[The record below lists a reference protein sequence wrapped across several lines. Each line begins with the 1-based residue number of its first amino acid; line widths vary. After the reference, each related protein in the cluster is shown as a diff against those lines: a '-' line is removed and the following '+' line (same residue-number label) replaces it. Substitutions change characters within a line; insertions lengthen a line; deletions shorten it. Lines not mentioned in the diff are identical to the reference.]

1 MARTQESA
9 LNFELVRVLRTKH
22 PRWAKLSSE
31 QTDVLERGT
40 SKRPDIVVPDP
51 SGQAVIIETE
61 YVPASS
67 VEDDALSRLGA
78 ILKATSEA
86 VEQVIAV
93 QLPRSLRA
101 APQNRLEHEL
111 GRAEYQYCVYSGS
124 PLDYR
129 RYPESGWISGK
140 IDDFA
145 NCIELA
151 ALSENRVRQGIE
163 ALEAGIRQASGRLR
177 LDAEDYPYAL
187 EQIAR
192 ILCQQD
198 SEQTT
203 RMAMAIVVN
212 AITFHYAIAGAHDIE
227 PIDQLRGLDGG
238 ISKSKV
244 LRVWWHILHNI
255 NYWPVFKVAYDILAP
270 IRNRTADSFLT
281 RLTDV
286 ANHLDKLGATSQH
299 DLSGRMFQRL
309 IADRKLLATYY
320 TLPSSAALLSD
331 LAVSRLALDW
341 TDQDAVKRL
350 RVADFACGTGT
361 LLNAA
366 YTAIQRT
373 YRRSGGDDA
382 TIHDRMIED
391 VLVGSDIMPAA
402 THLTASIL
410 SGAHPTIPFRR
421 TSIMT
426 LPYGQQEGDPGQGV
440 ALGALDFIKDDE
452 TVPIFGTGQQQILGK
467 EVGNSKEDRGTVSIP
482 HESFDIVIMNPPFT
496 RPTGHE
502 AEKIGIPVPS
512 FAGFDTSEDEQR
524 HMSTRLATMR
534 KKGSAGHGNAGLA
547 SFFIDVAHKKI
558 KRDSGVMAM
567 VLPAAFLIGPSWQA
581 ARALLANNYRDIV
594 VVTIANDAKTA
605 FSADTST
612 AEVLVV
618 ASRNRALGPE
628 ADDSCLYVN
637 LDRRPRSILEA
648 MTVSQ
653 AIQCQPTQKDA
664 LAGHIRIGVENHIGC
679 YIRGKLSEANCA
691 GVRSLEVVQV
701 ANCLNKKALY
711 LPRQSRSIQI
721 PVAALGELG
730 ERGLY
735 HMDISGSETRSDH
748 TPRGPFDIHELR
760 DDEIPTYPALWGSW
774 KGKRRKVR
782 AALERQLLVAPGHKG
797 DVRPGCSQRASE
809 AWKKTATRLHFNR
822 DFGLYSQ
829 SLAACIT
836 ESPSIGGRAWPNFIC
851 RDREWEIPLVL
862 WANTTLGLISFWW
875 LGTRQHAGRS
885 MVSITLLPKL
895 DVLDPRSLDDSQLG
909 QASRIFDRFKLLQ
922 LLPANEAYRDN
933 TRQNLDKAVLV
944 DLLGLPAE
952 VIGELNLVRRQWC
965 AEPSVHGGKAT
976 AITRQPN

>member
-1 MARTQESA
+1 M
-9 LNFELVRVLRTKH
+9 VL
-22 PRWAKLSSE
+22 
-31 QTDVLERGT
+31 
-40 SKRPDIVVPDP
+40 PDP
-51 SGQAVIIETE
+51 SGKVVIVTMELA
-61 YVPASS
+61 PARSLEENAIS
-67 VEDDALSRLGA
+67 WLGTALKS
-78 ILKATSEA
+78 TSKA
-86 VEQVIAV
+86 VEQVVAV
-93 QLPRSLRA
+93 QLPQELRTVSQS
-101 APQNRLEHEL
+101 PLEKEL
-111 GRAEYQYCVYSGS
+111 KHAEYRYCIFSGTS
-124 PLDYR
+124 EAHWRFPR
-129 RYPESGWISGK
+129 VGWISGG

-145 NCIELA
+145 SCIELA
-151 ALSENRVRQGIE
+151 ALSEKKIQQGID
-163 ALEAGIRQASGRLR
+163 ALEAGIRETSRRLR
-177 LDAEDYPYAL
+177 SDAADDTPAL
-187 EQIAR
+187 KEIAR
-192 ILCQQD
+192 ILCQRD
-198 SEQTT
+198 SEHTT
-203 RMAMAIVVN
+203 RMAMAIIVN
-212 AITFHYAIAGAHDIE
+212 AMTFHHAIAGAHDIKS
-227 PIDQLRGLDGG
+227 IDQLRGHDGK
-238 ISKSKV
+238 IAKPNV
-244 LRVWWHILHNI
+244 LRTWRHILKKI
-255 NYWPVFKVAYDILAP
+255 NCWPVFKMAHDLVRP
-270 IRNRTADSFLT
+270 IRNGTAAGILD
-281 RLTDV
+281 RLANV
-286 ANHLDKLGATSQH
+286 ASDLARLGVESQH
-299 DLSGRMFQRL
+299 DLPGLMFQRL

-320 TLPSSAALLSD
+320 TLPSSAALLAD
-331 LAVSRLALDW
+331 LAVSRLNIDW
-341 TDQDAVKRL
+341 TDPEAITGLK
-350 RVADFACGTGT
+350 VADFACGTGA

-366 YTAIQRT
+366 YTAIRRT

-382 TIHDRMIED
+382 TIHQRMIEE

-410 SGAHPTIPFRR
+410 SGVHPTIPFHK

-426 LPYGQQEGDPGQGV
+426 LPYGKPKGELGRGI
-440 ALGALDFIKDDE
+440 ALGALDFIDGDQ
-452 TVPIFGTGQQQILGK
+452 TLSIFGTGQPQVLGGASDITK
-467 EVGNSKEDRGTVSIP
+467 GNQDSAPIP

-534 KKGSAGHGNAGLA
+534 KKGSTGHGNAGLA
-547 SFFIDVAHKKI
+547 SYFIDVAHKKI

-581 ARALLANNYRDIV
+581 ARALLASNYRDIV
-594 VVTIANDAKTA
+594 VVTIANDTKTA

-618 ASRNRALGPE
+618 ASRNRTLGPE
-628 ADDSCLYVN
+628 TDDSCLYVN

-653 AIQCQPTQKDA
+653 AIGRRSTQPESP
-664 LAGHIRIGVENHIGC
+664 AGNIRIGTENHIGC
-679 YIRGKLSEANCA
+679 CIRGKLSEANCA
-691 GVRSLEVVQV
+691 GVRNLDVVQV
-701 ANCLNKKALY
+701 AKCLNKKELY
-711 LPRQSRSIQI
+711 LPRLSRSVQI
-721 PVAALGELG
+721 PVTALGELG

-735 HMDISGSETRSDH
+735 HMDISGSESRSDH

-774 KGKRRKVR
+774 KGKRRKIR

-797 DVRPGCSQRASE
+797 DVRPGCAKRASE

-851 RDREWEIPLVL
+851 RDKEWEIPLVL

-885 MVSITLLPKL
+885 MVSITLLPRL
-895 DVLDPRSLDDSQLG
+895 DVLDPRCLDDSQLG
-909 QASRIFDRFKLLQ
+909 QAKKIFDRFKRMQ

-944 DLLGLPAE
+944 DLLSLPAE

-976 AITRQPN
+976 AITRQPS